1 MWVLGISCY
10 YHDSAVALID
20 DERIVFAIHEERLS
34 RRKQDSRFP
43 TLAIGRALEET
54 GLRSNDL
61 DRIVF
66 YEDPAVKL
74 DRLWTQVLDGWPHS
88 RHLYEDGIPRFVQ
101 QKLPIAEQIRR
112 YLGYHGTVEMSEH
125 HRSHA
130 ASSFFTSP
138 FERAVV
144 VTLDGVGEYETAS
157 IHLGEGNRLTKR
169 RAIHFPHSLGLFYS
183 VFTQYLGFEV
193 NEGEYKVMGLAP
205 YGEPRY
211 LDKLL
216 GPILRLEDGGAFSLN
231 QRFFD
236 FCSIERHYTALLV
249 EHLGVPPRRPDGPI
263 DQRHYDLAASVQ
275 RALEDAIAGLL
286 AHLIAEYGTRDFCF
300 AGGVALNCTANA
312 RFIREFGIR
321 SHIHP
326 AAGDAGGALG
336 AALQSIMRGRET
348 APLHRYAM
356 SPYLGVRYPDAV
368 IETTLAVNR
377 TPFRKVDDPAE
388 EIAARLAEGKV
399 VAILHGRDE
408 WGPRA
413 LGARSILA
421 DPRSPEM
428 KDHLNAK
435 IKFREEFRPFAPAV
449 KQEAYGDWFET
460 LDMEE
465 SPYMLYTHKSKR
477 PELTA
482 AVTHVDGT
490 SRVQTVAAAQNPYLY
505 RIIEG
510 FERRTGVPVVTNTSF
525 NLRGEPMVSSPS
537 DALRTFNNSGIDTLA
552 LEDYIVD
559 KDPWTAPGATQ
570 SEEPKSEV
578 KDYRSIYPLW

>member
-1 MWVLGISCY
+1 
-10 YHDSAVALID
+10 
-20 DERIVFAIHEERLS
+20 
-34 RRKQDSRFP
+34 
-43 TLAIGRALEET
+43 
-54 GLRSNDL
+54 
-61 DRIVF
+61 
-66 YEDPAVKL
+66 
-74 DRLWTQVLDGWPHS
+74 
-88 RHLYEDGIPRFVQ
+88 
-101 QKLPIAEQIRR
+101 
-112 YLGYHGTVEMSEH
+112 
-125 HRSHA
+125 
-130 ASSFFTSP
+130 
-138 FERAVV
+138 
-144 VTLDGVGEYETAS
+144 
-157 IHLGEGNRLTKR
+157 
-169 RAIHFPHSLGLFYS
+169 
-183 VFTQYLGFEV
+183 
-193 NEGEYKVMGLAP
+193 
-205 YGEPRY
+205 
-211 LDKLL
+211 
-216 GPILRLEDGGAFSLN
+216 
-231 QRFFD
+231 
-236 FCSIERHYTALLV
+236 
-249 EHLGVPPRRPDGPI
+249 
-263 DQRHYDLAASVQ
+263 
-275 RALEDAIAGLL
+275 
-286 AHLIAEYGTRDFCF
+286 
-300 AGGVALNCTANA
+300 
-312 RFIREFGIR
+312 
-321 SHIHP
+321 
-326 AAGDAGGALG
+326 
-336 AALQSIMRGRET
+336 
-348 APLHRYAM
+348 M

-559 KDPWTAPGATQ
+559 KDPWTAPGAMQ
-570 SEEPKSEV
+570 SEEPKGEV